1 MPYWRECP
9 GCGVC
14 LDPGE
19 ICDCQKQATKQGRSK
34 DEARKTYEKELSG
47 ATNTEQLKAEQK
59 SDEPLS
65 SASSLSNR
73 TEESKDG

>member
-9 GCGVC
+9 GCGVR

-19 ICDCQKQATKQGRSK
+19 ICEDCKEKAATALQRNDGKADK
-34 DEARKTYEKELSG
+34 DW
-47 ATNTEQLKAEQK
+47 TN
-59 SDEPLS
+59 PV